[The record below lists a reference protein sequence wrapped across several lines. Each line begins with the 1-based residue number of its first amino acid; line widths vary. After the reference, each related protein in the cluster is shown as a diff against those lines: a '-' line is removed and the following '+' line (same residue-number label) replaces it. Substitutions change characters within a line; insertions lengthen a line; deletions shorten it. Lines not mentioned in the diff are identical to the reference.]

1 MKKRWPLDEKKDVYL
16 STHVFGCTQA
26 LPEKEKF
33 KAVCETAVAAV
44 QKAYPEPEALDDVP
58 PFDGGT
64 ETAVGLLVRNQAVD
78 NTIAVEDVRARIEEQ
93 YPLAAQAFDEALAE
107 TGVTPTDHVTVSPAR
122 MKKIENRSFKTQS
135 GIEIKIPAELCNS
148 DEAVEF
154 IHNADGGLS
163 LLIKDVLV

>member
-1 MKKRWPLDEKKDVYL
+1 MTNVLGNGRCSTIAPQRTLLPGTPKADEAALIDRANLTIRLIEKPGLLTKRRTSTL

-64 ETAVGLLVRNQAVD
+64 ETAVACWCATRRWTTPSRWRMCA
-78 NTIAVEDVRARIEEQ
+78 RASKNSTRWPPR
-93 YPLAAQAFDEALAE
+93 PL
-107 TGVTPTDHVTVSPAR
+107 TRRWPRPA
-122 MKKIENRSFKTQS
+122 
-135 GIEIKIPAELCNS
+135 
-148 DEAVEF
+148 
-154 IHNADGGLS
+154 
-163 LLIKDVLV
+163 

>member
-1 MKKRWPLDEKKDVYL
+1 M
-16 STHVFGCTQA
+16 
-26 LPEKEKF
+26 
-33 KAVCETAVAAV
+33 
-44 QKAYPEPEALDDVP
+44 
-58 PFDGGT
+58 
-64 ETAVGLLVRNQAVD
+64 
-78 NTIAVEDVRARIEEQ
+78 RARIEEQ

-154 IHNADGGLS
+154 IHNAGGGLS